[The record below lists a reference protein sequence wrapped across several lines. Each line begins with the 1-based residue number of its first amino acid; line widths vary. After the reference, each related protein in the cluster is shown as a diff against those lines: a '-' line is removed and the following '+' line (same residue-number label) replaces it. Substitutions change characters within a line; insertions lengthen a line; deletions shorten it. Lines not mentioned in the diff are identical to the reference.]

1 MAVDNNSSPITPKTN
16 KVVWT
21 WTSHI
26 TCWGKE
32 LFRTCFS
39 PHNFWWR
46 IQVRERVPV
55 SRLDPKVGVKEIR
68 SFWTVAFVH
77 PSKSSA
83 VVAAHLSCIP
93 TLDVRKTRWQPL
105 KGGSQHNLYR
115 FLGVNTNKRCYL
127 HPMHALGSSWFWYS
141 PGPLGFPPGI
151 QRTDQQSFD
160 PRVSTVASHM
170 RSRTGFPMDHE

>member
-1 MAVDNNSSPITPKTN
+1 VNLDIPHNLL
-16 KVVWT
+16 
-21 WTSHI
+21 
-26 TCWGKE
+26 GKE

-105 KGGSQHNLYR
+105 RVVVNIIYIGFWVWIPTKDAISIPCTRWGHHGSDIVLVPLDSLQASNVPTSNPLTPEFPSLLLIWDR
-115 FLGVNTNKRCYL
+115 ERGSPWIMSRINTFTWAIHRK
-127 HPMHALGSSWFWYS
+127 WF
-141 PGPLGFPPGI
+141 G
-151 QRTDQQSFD
+151 
-160 PRVSTVASHM
+160 
-170 RSRTGFPMDHE
+170 